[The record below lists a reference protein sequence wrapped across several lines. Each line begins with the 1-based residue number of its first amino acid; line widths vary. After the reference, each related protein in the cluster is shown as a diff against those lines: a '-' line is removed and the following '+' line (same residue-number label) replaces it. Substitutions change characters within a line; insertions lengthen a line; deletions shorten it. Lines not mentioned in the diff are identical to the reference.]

1 MLTLTDPKFRPL
13 LEGAPRCRGHP
24 GYLPAGPDLR
34 LGKVANGSAL
44 FTKSRTRWA
53 VAVVVGRGGE
63 HGRAGGDRGVRDDD
77 DADADG
83 GGAILLRGGFVQ
95 DQQWGGGDQAAGH
108 RDTLAFAAGQ
118 GAAAVVVLDGDPDA
132 GQLEQPRPPCG
143 VIEQCG
149 RPGRRARQRCRIA
162 GLGDPAGPARTRRRR
177 SARRRPRVL
186 ARRPVSA

>member
-1 MLTLTDPKFRPL
+1 MSGPSRVSPRRA
-13 LEGAPRCRGHP
+13 GSAPRQ
-24 GYLPAGPDLR
+24 
-34 LGKVANGSAL
+34 
-44 FTKSRTRWA
+44 SRQRIRA
-53 VAVVVGRGGE
+53 VHHVEDPVGGGGVVGRGGE

-83 GGAILLRGGFVQ
+83 GGAIMLRGGFVQ
-95 DQQWGGGDQAAGH
+95 DQPWGGGDQAVGH

-149 RPGRRARQRCRIA
+149 RPGRRAGQRCRIA
-162 GLGDPAGPARTRRRR
+162 GPGDPAGAARTRRRR

-186 ARRPVSA
+186 ARRSFSA